1 MAIFNSYVKLPEG
14 NHNLVKWSP
23 MKCIFNAASA
33 ANTQIIACFYPVRN
47 CTRSGFQMLTSPF
60 DQNIFLFTEMMHM
73 TPFAGM
79 KSSHNVTIATCSR
92 SCCSWSLD
100 FERSGSCPVVLQ
112 AMRTARKF
120 TVPCVQMLSKS
131 LWDGPAKS
139 ESPVENGG
147 LSH

>member
-79 KSSHNVTIATCSR
+79 KSSHNVTIALAVVVVVPEVWTLRVRILSGRTSSNADRKEVYR
-92 SCCSWSLD
+92 SL
-100 FERSGSCPVVLQ
+100 CPDAIQ
-112 AMRTARKF
+112 
-120 TVPCVQMLSKS
+120 VPM
-131 LWDGPAKS
+131 DGPAKS